1 MVVRIK
7 MKYKILFFFSIFIFS
22 SNLNAKDIYL
32 SCESIID
39 NIRADGGYLIEGNDG
54 GKILVKIK
62 NSKAEA
68 FYILEED
75 GYQIS
80 FNEKIKK
87 NKLGFSYSINWDDK
101 EFKNSEEF
109 NFIKPVDDYIYKR
122 SSYFWAKS
130 DGKETITDFDSSG
143 RCKFVEK
150 KYYIQTTKN
159 IR

>member
-109 NFIKPVDDYIYKR
+109 KFIKPVDDYIYKR

>member
-101 EFKNSEEF
+101 EIKNSDLYI
-109 NFIKPVDDYIYKR
+109 IKD
-122 SSYFWAKS
+122 AKH
-130 DGKETITDFDSSG
+130 GATIEQSKVVNEKIH
-143 RCKFVEK
+143 KFLF
-150 KYYIQTTKN
+150 
-159 IR
+159 

>member
-109 NFIKPVDDYIYKR
+109 KFIKPVDDYIYKR

-159 IR
+159 FR